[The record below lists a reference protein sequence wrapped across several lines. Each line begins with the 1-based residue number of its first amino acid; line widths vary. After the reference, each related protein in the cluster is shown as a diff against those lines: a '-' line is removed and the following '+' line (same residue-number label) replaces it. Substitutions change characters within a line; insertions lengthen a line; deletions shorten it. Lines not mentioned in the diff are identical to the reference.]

1 MYNTHQYIYII
12 YFNNMGRYK
21 YIIKTNKQ
29 EKILRYKR
37 YNNVIVRQN
46 IQNFNTNKRKS
57 NKEKQR
63 QWSFTFR
70 GKVLQKVSYN

>member
-1 MYNTHQYIYII
+1 
-12 YFNNMGRYK
+12 MGRYK
-21 YIIKTNKQ
+21 YIIKTKQ
-29 EKILRYKR
+29 KKILRYKR

-63 QWSFTFR
+63 QWSFKIN
-70 GKVLQKVSYN
+70 GKVIVIKLQQVSYSN